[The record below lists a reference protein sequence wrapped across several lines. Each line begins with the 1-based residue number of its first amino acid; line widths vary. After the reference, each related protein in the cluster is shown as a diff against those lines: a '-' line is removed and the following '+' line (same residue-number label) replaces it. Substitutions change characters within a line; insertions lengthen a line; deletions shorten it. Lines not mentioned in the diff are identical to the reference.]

1 MIEIT
6 DLRRIYHMGNVEVK
20 ALDGVT
26 LTIGKGEFLGIMGA
40 SGSGKTT
47 LLHMVGLLDQPTSGR
62 IMIDGLD
69 ILGLTDYEKTMFRL
83 YKLGYVF
90 QDYALVPDLT
100 VMENVSLP
108 AMLRKDRTEA
118 QVKKDSYSILEKIGL
133 CDRRDHLPRELSGG
147 QQQRVGLARSLA
159 MDPPL
164 LLMDE
169 PFGALDPVLR
179 HQLQQEFLGI
189 RKQLNKT
196 ILFVTHD
203 VEEAFRLGDR
213 VGVVAEGKLIRVGTP
228 EDLIMNPGS
237 FAVASLI
244 GAEHRMRYLENLSVK
259 ALMIPIEP
267 SRVLDGNLFI
277 DDAREELIASRADY
291 ILVGREGVVEGIFY
305 PQDLLTAGGK
315 DMQLGGQAH
324 RLPVFDSS
332 TMASEAL
339 SAMKR
344 QGVSIARISEP
355 GGTGGLFV
363 MDEIMRRLL

>member
-133 CDRRDHLPRELSGG
+133 CDRRDHLPREVSGG
-147 QQQRVGLARSLA
+147 QQQRV
-159 MDPPL
+159 
-164 LLMDE
+164 
-169 PFGALDPVLR
+169 
-179 HQLQQEFLGI
+179 
-189 RKQLNKT
+189 
-196 ILFVTHD
+196 
-203 VEEAFRLGDR
+203 
-213 VGVVAEGKLIRVGTP
+213 
-228 EDLIMNPGS
+228 
-237 FAVASLI
+237 
-244 GAEHRMRYLENLSVK
+244 
-259 ALMIPIEP
+259 
-267 SRVLDGNLFI
+267 
-277 DDAREELIASRADY
+277 
-291 ILVGREGVVEGIFY
+291 
-305 PQDLLTAGGK
+305 
-315 DMQLGGQAH
+315 
-324 RLPVFDSS
+324 
-332 TMASEAL
+332 
-339 SAMKR
+339 
-344 QGVSIARISEP
+344 SIARAMVNKPDILFADEPCANLDSENSRMVLDLFHEINEEMQQTIIMVSHEDWHKEYFHRIVRLRD
-355 GGTGGLFV
+355 GKIFSDGTNGAHHH
-363 MDEIMRRLL
+363 